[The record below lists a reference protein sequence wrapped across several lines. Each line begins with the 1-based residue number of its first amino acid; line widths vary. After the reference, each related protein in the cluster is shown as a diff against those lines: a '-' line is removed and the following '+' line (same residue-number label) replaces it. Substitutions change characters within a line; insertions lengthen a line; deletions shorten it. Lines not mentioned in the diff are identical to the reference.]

1 MVTGHLREKNG
12 VYHIVFNYKDENGK
26 RQTPSKSTGLPVKG
40 NKKKA
45 ELMLREAIKEKEAEL
60 LCDKILRMRIF
71 SDENGKMNLSVT
83 DEKVKGDLMVV
94 SNFTLYANCKSRRPD
109 FLRAGKPAEANRLY
123 EYFLACIKDT
133 AKKISSEN
141 ASAYIPEIKTGVF
154 GADMQINLINDGP
167 VTIILDTDELKNGGR
182 SAV

>member
-1 MVTGHLREKNG
+1 MRAVIQRTKECTLSIDDKEC
-12 VYHIVFNYKDENGK
+12 
-26 RQTPSKSTGLPVKG
+26 SKISGGFLILLGISGEDT
-40 NKKKA
+40 
-45 ELMLREAIKEKEAEL
+45 EKEAEL